1 MKAEDIRRRL
11 AELNLDTNEYR
22 INAGGAMVLYGLRE
36 ETHDLDIWCT
46 KKLGDALAQRCD
58 VQVLPD
64 GTRRFVPAPDVEIFE
79 KPDVES
85 YENMLPGETV
95 FFNGIPVA
103 PLEDVLAL
111 KRRLN
116 REKDQRDIAVLEA
129 AIAARRAAVTLAPIA
144 PEDIAA
150 CTELYN
156 YYIEN
161 TCITLEEEPVTPEE
175 FGARAARITK
185 DYPYIVARDG
195 AGKPIGFAYLDVFNP
210 RSAYRCTADLS
221 IYVDRACRGS
231 GVGQKLCAEIERLG
245 RERGI
250 ENLISIITSDNEG
263 SLRFHRKNGFAEIGV
278 MRSVAFKFGK
288 YLDVSFF
295 QKHIGGDGERKN
307 DGHEQIILF
316 CAQLG

>member
-11 AELNLDTNEYR
+11 AELALDTNEYR
-22 INAGGAMVLYGLRE
+22 INAGGAMVLHGLRE

-64 GTRRFVPAPDVEIFE
+64 GTRRFVPAPDVEI
-79 KPDVES
+79 
-85 YENMLPGETV
+85 YENILPGETV
-95 FFNGIPVA
+95 FLNGIPVA

-111 KRRLN
+111 KRQLN
-116 REKDQRDIAVLEA
+116 REKDRRDIAVLEA

-185 DYPYIVARDG
+185 NYPCIVARDG

-221 IYVDRACRGS
+221 IYVDRTCRGS
-231 GVGQKLCAEIERLG
+231 GVGQKLYAEIERLG

-250 ENLISIITSDNEG
+250 ENLISIITSDNEV
-263 SLRFHRKNGFAEIGV
+263 SLRFHRKNGFTEIGV
-278 MRSVAFKFGK
+278 MPAVAFKFGK

-295 QKHIGGDGERKN
+295 QKH
-307 DGHEQIILF
+307 
-316 CAQLG
+316 LG

>member
-11 AELNLDTNEYR
+11 AELALDTNEYR
-22 INAGGAMVLYGLRE
+22 INAGGAMVLHGLRE

-64 GTRRFVPAPDVEIFE
+64 GTRRFVPAPDVEI
-79 KPDVES
+79 

-95 FFNGIPVA
+95 FLNGIPVA

-111 KRRLN
+111 KRQLN
-116 REKDQRDIAVLEA
+116 REKDRRDIAVLEA

-150 CTELYN
+150 CTELSHYSS
-156 YYIEN
+156 EN
-161 TCITLEEEPVTPEE
+161 TCLTLEEEPVTPEK

-185 DYPYIVARDG
+185 NYPYIVARDG

-231 GVGQKLCAEIERLG
+231 GVGQKLYAEIERLG

-263 SLRFHRKNGFAEIGV
+263 SLRFHRKNGFTEIGV
-278 MRSVAFKFGK
+278 MPAVAFKFGK

-295 QKHIGGDGERKN
+295 QKH
-307 DGHEQIILF
+307 
-316 CAQLG
+316 LG

>member
-11 AELNLDTNEYR
+11 AELALDTNEYR
-22 INAGGAMVLYGLRE
+22 INVGGAMVLHGLRE

-64 GTRRFVPAPDVEIFE
+64 GTRRFVPAPDVEI
-79 KPDVES
+79 

-95 FFNGIPVA
+95 FLNGIPVA

-111 KRRLN
+111 KRQLN
-116 REKDQRDIAVLEA
+116 REKDQRDIAILEA
-129 AIAARRAAVTLAPIA
+129 AIAARRATVTLASIA

-231 GVGQKLCAEIERLG
+231 GVGQKLYEEIERLG

-263 SLRFHRKNGFAEIGV
+263 SLRFHRKNGFTEIGV
-278 MRSVAFKFGK
+278 MPAVAFKFGK

-295 QKHIGGDGERKN
+295 QKH
-307 DGHEQIILF
+307 
-316 CAQLG
+316 LG

>member
-11 AELNLDTNEYR
+11 AELALDTNEYR
-22 INAGGAMVLYGLRE
+22 INAGGAMVLHGLRE
-36 ETHDLDIWCT
+36 ETQDLDRGCT

-64 GTRRFVPAPDVEIFE
+64 GARRFVPAPDVEI
-79 KPDVES
+79 
-85 YENMLPGETV
+85 YENRLPGETV
-95 FFNGIPVA
+95 FLNGIPVA

-111 KRRLN
+111 KRQLN
-116 REKDQRDIAVLEA
+116 REKDRRDIAVLEA

-231 GVGQKLCAEIERLG
+231 GVGQKLYAEIERLG

-263 SLRFHRKNGFAEIGV
+263 SLRFHRKNGFTEIGV
-278 MRSVAFKFGK
+278 MPAVAFKFGK

-295 QKHIGGDGERKN
+295 QKH
-307 DGHEQIILF
+307 
-316 CAQLG
+316 LG

>member
-1 MKAEDIRRRL
+1 MRAKDIRQTL
-11 AELNLDTNEYR
+11 AELALDTNEYR
-22 INAGGAMVLYGLRE
+22 INAGGAMALYGLRE

-46 KKLGDALAQRCD
+46 KKLGDVLAQRCAFETM
-58 VQVLPD
+58 PD
-64 GTRRFVPAPDVEIFE
+64 GTRRFVPAPDVEI
-79 KPDVES
+79 

-95 FFNGIPVA
+95 FLNGIPVA

-111 KRRLN
+111 KRQLN
-116 REKDQRDIAVLEA
+116 REKDRRDIAVLEA

-161 TCITLEEEPVTPEE
+161 TCITLEEESVTPEE

-185 DYPYIVARDG
+185 NYPYIVARDG

-231 GVGQKLCAEIERLG
+231 GVGQKLYAEIERLG

-250 ENLISIITSDNEG
+250 ENLISIITSDNEV
-263 SLRFHRKNGFAEIGV
+263 SLRFHRKNGFTEIGV
-278 MRSVAFKFGK
+278 MPAVAFKFGK

-295 QKHIGGDGERKN
+295 QKH
-307 DGHEQIILF
+307 
-316 CAQLG
+316 LG

>member
-11 AELNLDTNEYR
+11 AELALDTNEYR
-22 INAGGAMVLYGLRE
+22 INAGGAMVLHGLRE

-46 KKLGDALAQRCD
+46 KKLGDALAQRCEP
-58 VQVLPD
+58 QMLPD
-64 GTRRFVPAPDVEIFE
+64 GARRFVPAPDVEI
-79 KPDVES
+79 

-95 FFNGIPVA
+95 FLNGIPVA

-111 KRRLN
+111 KRQLN
-116 REKDQRDIAVLEA
+116 REKDRRDIAVLEA

-175 FGARAARITK
+175 FGARVARITK

-195 AGKPIGFAYLDVFNP
+195 AGKPIGFAYLDAFNP
-210 RSAYRCTADLS
+210 RSAYRCTADLC
-221 IYVDRACRGS
+221 VD
-231 GVGQKLCAEIERLG
+231 
-245 RERGI
+245 
-250 ENLISIITSDNEG
+250 
-263 SLRFHRKNGFAEIGV
+263 
-278 MRSVAFKFGK
+278 
-288 YLDVSFF
+288 
-295 QKHIGGDGERKN
+295 
-307 DGHEQIILF
+307 
-316 CAQLG
+316 

>member
-11 AELNLDTNEYR
+11 AELALDTNEYR
-22 INAGGAMVLYGLRE
+22 INAGGAMVLHGLRE

-46 KKLGDALAQRCD
+46 KKLGDTLAQRCEP
-58 VQVLPD
+58 QMLPD
-64 GTRRFVPAPDVEIFE
+64 GARRFVPAPDVEI
-79 KPDVES
+79 

-95 FFNGIPVA
+95 FLNGIPVA

-111 KRRLN
+111 KRQLN
-116 REKDQRDIAVLEA
+116 REKDRRDIAVLDA

-195 AGKPIGFAYLDVFNP
+195 AGKPIGFAYLDAFNP

-231 GVGQKLCAEIERLG
+231 GVGQKLYAEIERLG

-263 SLRFHRKNGFAEIGV
+263 SLRFHRKNGFTEIGV
-278 MRSVAFKFGK
+278 MPAVAFKFGK

-295 QKHIGGDGERKN
+295 QKH
-307 DGHEQIILF
+307 
-316 CAQLG
+316 LG

>member
-11 AELNLDTNEYR
+11 AELALDTNEYR
-22 INAGGAMVLYGLRE
+22 INAGGAMVLHGLRE

-64 GTRRFVPAPDVEIFE
+64 GTRRFVPAPDVEI
-79 KPDVES
+79 

-95 FFNGIPVA
+95 FLNGIPVA

-111 KRRLN
+111 KRQLN
-116 REKDQRDIAVLEA
+116 REKDRRDIAVLEA

-144 PEDIAA
+144 
-150 CTELYN
+150 
-156 YYIEN
+156 
-161 TCITLEEEPVTPEE
+161 PEE

-231 GVGQKLCAEIERLG
+231 GVGQKLYAEIERLG

-263 SLRFHRKNGFAEIGV
+263 SLRFHRKNGFTEIGV
-278 MRSVAFKFGK
+278 MSAVAFKFGK

-295 QKHIGGDGERKN
+295 QKH
-307 DGHEQIILF
+307 
-316 CAQLG
+316 LG

>member
-1 MKAEDIRRRL
+1 MKAEDIRQRL
-11 AELNLDTNEYR
+11 AELALDTNEYR
-22 INAGGAMVLYGLRE
+22 INAGGAMVLHGLRE

-46 KKLGDALAQRCD
+46 KKLGDTLAQRCD

-64 GTRRFVPAPDVEIFE
+64 GTRRFVPAPDVEI
-79 KPDVES
+79 

-95 FFNGIPVA
+95 FLNGIPVA

-111 KRRLN
+111 KQQLN
-116 REKDQRDIAVLEA
+116 REKDRRDIAVLEA
-129 AIAARRAAVTLAPIA
+129 AIAARRAAVTLASIA

-175 FGARAARITK
+175 FGARVARIMK
-185 DYPYIVARDG
+185 DYPYIVARNG

-231 GVGQKLCAEIERLG
+231 GVGQKLYAEIEQLG

-263 SLRFHRKNGFAEIGV
+263 SLRFHRKNGFTEIGV
-278 MRSVAFKFGK
+278 MPAVAFKFGK

-295 QKHIGGDGERKN
+295 QKH
-307 DGHEQIILF
+307 
-316 CAQLG
+316 LG

>member
-1 MKAEDIRRRL
+1 M
-11 AELNLDTNEYR
+11 
-22 INAGGAMVLYGLRE
+22 
-36 ETHDLDIWCT
+36 
-46 KKLGDALAQRCD
+46 
-58 VQVLPD
+58 QVLPD
-64 GTRRFVPAPDVEIFE
+64 GTRRFVPAPDVEI
-79 KPDVES
+79 

-95 FFNGIPVA
+95 FLNGIPVA

-111 KRRLN
+111 KRQFN

-231 GVGQKLCAEIERLG
+231 GVGQKLYAEIERLG

-263 SLRFHRKNGFAEIGV
+263 SLRFHRKNGFTEIGV
-278 MRSVAFKFGK
+278 MPAVAFKFGK

-295 QKHIGGDGERKN
+295 LKH
-307 DGHEQIILF
+307 
-316 CAQLG
+316 LG

>member
-11 AELNLDTNEYR
+11 AELALDTNEYR
-22 INAGGAMVLYGLRE
+22 INAGGALVLHGLRE

-64 GTRRFVPAPDVEIFE
+64 GTRRFVPAPDVEI
-79 KPDVES
+79 

-95 FFNGIPVA
+95 FLNGIPVA
-103 PLEDVLAL
+103 SLEDVLAL
-111 KRRLN
+111 KRQLN
-116 REKDQRDIAVLEA
+116 REKDRRDIAVLEA
-129 AIAARRAAVTLAPIA
+129 AIAARRAAVTLASIA

-231 GVGQKLCAEIERLG
+231 GVGQKLYAEIERLG

-250 ENLISIITSDNEG
+250 ENLISIITSDNE
-263 SLRFHRKNGFAEIGV
+263 
-278 MRSVAFKFGK
+278 
-288 YLDVSFF
+288 VSPSNSEN
-295 QKHIGGDGERKN
+295 IWT
-307 DGHEQIILF
+307 
-316 CAQLG
+316 

>member
-1 MKAEDIRRRL
+1 MKAEDIRQRL
-11 AELNLDTNEYR
+11 AELALDTNEYR
-22 INAGGAMVLYGLRE
+22 INAGGAMVLHGLRE

-46 KKLGDALAQRCD
+46 KKLGDTLAQRCD

-64 GTRRFVPAPDVEIFE
+64 GTRRFVPAPDVEI
-79 KPDVES
+79 

-95 FFNGIPVA
+95 FLNGIPVA

-111 KRRLN
+111 KQQLN
-116 REKDQRDIAVLEA
+116 REKDRRDIAVLEA

-144 PEDIAA
+144 PEEIAA

-175 FGARAARITK
+175 FGARVARIMK
-185 DYPYIVARDG
+185 DYPYIVARNG
-195 AGKPIGFAYLDVFNP
+195 AGKPIGFAYLDVFTP
-210 RSAYRCTADLS
+210 RRAYRCTADLS

-231 GVGQKLCAEIERLG
+231 GVGQKLYAEIEQLG

-263 SLRFHRKNGFAEIGV
+263 SLRFHRKNGFTEIGV
-278 MRSVAFKFGK
+278 MPAVAFKFGK

-295 QKHIGGDGERKN
+295 QKH
-307 DGHEQIILF
+307 
-316 CAQLG
+316 LG

>member
-1 MKAEDIRRRL
+1 MKAEDIRQRL
-11 AELNLDTNEYR
+11 AELALDTNEYR
-22 INAGGAMVLYGLRE
+22 INAGGAMVLHGLRE

-46 KKLGDALAQRCD
+46 KKLGDALAQRCEP
-58 VQVLPD
+58 QMLPD
-64 GTRRFVPAPDVEIFE
+64 GARRFVPAPDVEI
-79 KPDVES
+79 

-95 FFNGIPVA
+95 FLNGIPVA

-111 KRRLN
+111 KQQLN
-116 REKDQRDIAVLEA
+116 REKDRRDIAVLEA

-144 PEDIAA
+144 PEEIAA

-175 FGARAARITK
+175 FGARVARIMK
-185 DYPYIVARDG
+185 DYPYIVARNG

-231 GVGQKLCAEIERLG
+231 GVGQKLYAEIEQLG

-263 SLRFHRKNGFAEIGV
+263 SLRFHRKNGFTEIGV
-278 MRSVAFKFGK
+278 MPAVAFKFGK

-295 QKHIGGDGERKN
+295 QKH
-307 DGHEQIILF
+307 
-316 CAQLG
+316 LG

>member
-11 AELNLDTNEYR
+11 AELALDTNEYR
-22 INAGGAMVLYGLRE
+22 INAGGAMVLHGLCE

-46 KKLGDALAQRCD
+46 KKLGDAIAQRCD

-64 GTRRFVPAPDVEIFE
+64 GTRRFVPAPDVEI
-79 KPDVES
+79 

-95 FFNGIPVA
+95 FLNGIPVA

-111 KRRLN
+111 KRQLN
-116 REKDQRDIAVLEA
+116 REKDRRDIAVLEA

-195 AGKPIGFAYLDVFNP
+195 AGKPVGFAYLDVFNP

-231 GVGQKLCAEIERLG
+231 GVGQKLYAEIERLG

-250 ENLISIITSDNEG
+250 ENLISILTSDNEG
-263 SLRFHRKNGFAEIGV
+263 SLRFHRKNGFTEIGV
-278 MRSVAFKFGK
+278 MPAVAFKFGK

-295 QKHIGGDGERKN
+295 QKH
-307 DGHEQIILF
+307 
-316 CAQLG
+316 LG

>member
-1 MKAEDIRRRL
+1 MKAEDIRQRL
-11 AELNLDTNEYR
+11 AELALDTNEYR
-22 INAGGAMVLYGLRE
+22 INAGGAMVLHGLRE

-46 KKLGDALAQRCD
+46 KKLGDTLAQRCD

-64 GTRRFVPAPDVEIFE
+64 GTRRFVPAPDVEI
-79 KPDVES
+79 

-95 FFNGIPVA
+95 FLNGIPVA

-111 KRRLN
+111 KQQLN
-116 REKDQRDIAVLEA
+116 REKDRRDIAVLEA

-144 PEDIAA
+144 PEEIAA

-175 FGARAARITK
+175 FGARVARIMK
-185 DYPYIVARDG
+185 DYPYIVARNG

-231 GVGQKLCAEIERLG
+231 GVGR
-245 RERGI
+245 
-250 ENLISIITSDNEG
+250 SS
-263 SLRFHRKNGFAEIGV
+263 
-278 MRSVAFKFGK
+278 MRRSNSWGA
-288 YLDVSFF
+288 S
-295 QKHIGGDGERKN
+295 
-307 DGHEQIILF
+307 
-316 CAQLG
+316 AA

>member
-11 AELNLDTNEYR
+11 AELALDTNEYR
-22 INAGGAMVLYGLRE
+22 INAGRAMVLPGLRE

-64 GTRRFVPAPDVEIFE
+64 GTRRFVPAPDVEI
-79 KPDVES
+79 
-85 YENMLPGETV
+85 YENMFPGETV
-95 FFNGIPVA
+95 FLNGIPVA

-111 KRRLN
+111 KRQLN
-116 REKDQRDIAVLEA
+116 REKDRRDIAVLEA
-129 AIAARRAAVTLAPIA
+129 AIAARRAAVTLAPVA

-231 GVGQKLCAEIERLG
+231 GVGQKLYAEIERLG

-263 SLRFHRKNGFAEIGV
+263 SLRFHRKNGFTEIGV
-278 MRSVAFKFGK
+278 MPAVAFKFGK

-295 QKHIGGDGERKN
+295 QKH
-307 DGHEQIILF
+307 
-316 CAQLG
+316 LG

>member
-11 AELNLDTNEYR
+11 AELALDTNEYR
-22 INAGGAMVLYGLRE
+22 INAGGAMVLHGLRE

-46 KKLGDALAQRCD
+46 KKLGDALAQRCEP
-58 VQVLPD
+58 QMLPD
-64 GTRRFVPAPDVEIFE
+64 GARRFVPAPDVEI
-79 KPDVES
+79 

-95 FFNGIPVA
+95 FLNGIPVA

-111 KRRLN
+111 KRQLN
-116 REKDQRDIAVLEA
+116 REKDRRDIAVLEA
-129 AIAARRAAVTLAPIA
+129 AITARRAAVTLAPIA
-144 PEDIAA
+144 PEDITA

-175 FGARAARITK
+175 FGARAVRITK

-195 AGKPIGFAYLDVFNP
+195 AGKPVGFAYLDVFNS

-231 GVGQKLCAEIERLG
+231 GVGQKLYAEIERLG

-250 ENLISIITSDNEG
+250 ENLISIITSDNEV
-263 SLRFHRKNGFAEIGV
+263 SLRFHRKNGFTEIGV
-278 MRSVAFKFGK
+278 MPAVAFKFGK

-295 QKHIGGDGERKN
+295 QKH
-307 DGHEQIILF
+307 
-316 CAQLG
+316 LG

>member
-11 AELNLDTNEYR
+11 AELALDTNEYR
-22 INAGGAMVLYGLRE
+22 INAGGAMVLHGLRE

-46 KKLGDALAQRCD
+46 KKLGDALAQRCEP
-58 VQVLPD
+58 QMLPD
-64 GTRRFVPAPDVEIFE
+64 GARRFVPAPDVEI
-79 KPDVES
+79 

-95 FFNGIPVA
+95 FLNGIPVA

-111 KRRLN
+111 KRQLN
-116 REKDQRDIAVLEA
+116 REKDRRDIAVLEA

-185 DYPYIVARDG
+185 NYPYIVARDG
-195 AGKPIGFAYLDVFNP
+195 AGKPIGYAYLDVFNA

-221 IYVDRACRGS
+221 IYVAHSCRGG
-231 GVGQKLCAEIERLG
+231 GVGQKLYTEIERLG

-263 SLRFHRKNGFAEIGV
+263 SLRFHRKNGFTEIGV
-278 MRSVAFKFGK
+278 MPAVAFKFGK

-295 QKHIGGDGERKN
+295 QKH
-307 DGHEQIILF
+307 
-316 CAQLG
+316 LG

>member
-11 AELNLDTNEYR
+11 AELALDTNEYR
-22 INAGGAMVLYGLRE
+22 INAGGAMVLHGLRE

-64 GTRRFVPAPDVEIFE
+64 GTRRFVPAPDVEI
-79 KPDVES
+79 
-85 YENMLPGETV
+85 YENMLLGETV
-95 FFNGIPVA
+95 FLNGIPVA

-111 KRRLN
+111 KRQLN
-116 REKDQRDIAVLEA
+116 REKDRRDIAVLEA

-156 YYIEN
+156 CYIEN

-175 FGARAARITK
+175 FGARVARITK

-195 AGKPIGFAYLDVFNP
+195 AGEPIGYAYLDVFNA

-231 GVGQKLCAEIERLG
+231 GVGQKLYAEIERLG

-263 SLRFHRKNGFAEIGV
+263 SLRFHRKNGFTEIGV
-278 MRSVAFKFGK
+278 MPAVAFKFGK

-295 QKHIGGDGERKN
+295 QKH
-307 DGHEQIILF
+307 
-316 CAQLG
+316 LG

>member
-11 AELNLDTNEYR
+11 AELALDTNEYR
-22 INAGGAMVLYGLRE
+22 INAGGAMVLHGLRE

-64 GTRRFVPAPDVEIFE
+64 GTRRFVPAPDVEI
-79 KPDVES
+79 

-95 FFNGIPVA
+95 FLNGIPVA

-111 KRRLN
+111 KRQLN
-116 REKDQRDIAVLEA
+116 REKDRRDIAVLEA

-144 PEDIAA
+144 PEEIAA

-175 FGARAARITK
+175 FGARVARIMK
-185 DYPYIVARDG
+185 DYPYIVARNG

-231 GVGQKLCAEIERLG
+231 GVGQKLYAEIERLG

-263 SLRFHRKNGFAEIGV
+263 SLRFHRKNGLTEIGV
-278 MRSVAFKFGK
+278 MPAVAFKFGK

-295 QKHIGGDGERKN
+295 QKH
-307 DGHEQIILF
+307 
-316 CAQLG
+316 LG

>member
-1 MKAEDIRRRL
+1 MKAEDIRQRL
-11 AELNLDTNEYR
+11 AELALDTNEYR
-22 INAGGAMVLYGLRE
+22 INAGGAMVLHGLRE
-36 ETHDLDIWCT
+36 ETRDLDIWCT
-46 KKLGDALAQRCD
+46 KKLGDTLAQRCD

-64 GTRRFVPAPDVEIFE
+64 GTRRFVPAPDVEI
-79 KPDVES
+79 

-95 FFNGIPVA
+95 FLNGIPVA

-111 KRRLN
+111 KQQLN
-116 REKDQRDIAVLEA
+116 REKDRRDIAVLEA

-144 PEDIAA
+144 PEEIAA

-175 FGARAARITK
+175 FGARVARIMK
-185 DYPYIVARDG
+185 DYPYIVARNG

-231 GVGQKLCAEIERLG
+231 GVGQKLYAEIEQLG

-263 SLRFHRKNGFAEIGV
+263 SLRFHRKNGFTEIGV
-278 MRSVAFKFGK
+278 MPAVAFKFGK

-295 QKHIGGDGERKN
+295 QKH
-307 DGHEQIILF
+307 
-316 CAQLG
+316 LG

>member
-1 MKAEDIRRRL
+1 MKAEDIRQRL
-11 AELNLDTNEYR
+11 AELALDTNEYR
-22 INAGGAMVLYGLRE
+22 INAGGAMVLHGLRE

-46 KKLGDALAQRCD
+46 KKLGDTLAQRCD

-64 GTRRFVPAPDVEIFE
+64 GTRRFVPAPDVEI
-79 KPDVES
+79 

-95 FFNGIPVA
+95 FLNGIPVA

-111 KRRLN
+111 KQQLN
-116 REKDQRDIAVLEA
+116 REKDRRDIAVLEA

-144 PEDIAA
+144 PEEIAA

-175 FGARAARITK
+175 FGARVARIMK
-185 DYPYIVARDG
+185 DYPYIVARNG

-231 GVGQKLCAEIERLG
+231 GVGRKLYAEIEQLG

-263 SLRFHRKNGFAEIGV
+263 SLRFHRKNGFTEIGV
-278 MRSVAFKFGK
+278 MPAVAFKFGK

-295 QKHIGGDGERKN
+295 QKH
-307 DGHEQIILF
+307 
-316 CAQLG
+316 LG

>member
-1 MKAEDIRRRL
+1 MKAEDIRQRL
-11 AELNLDTNEYR
+11 AELALDTNEYR
-22 INAGGAMVLYGLRE
+22 INAGGAMVLHGLRE

-46 KKLGDALAQRCD
+46 KKLGD
-58 VQVLPD
+58 
-64 GTRRFVPAPDVEIFE
+64 
-79 KPDVES
+79 
-85 YENMLPGETV
+85 
-95 FFNGIPVA
+95 
-103 PLEDVLAL
+103 
-111 KRRLN
+111 
-116 REKDQRDIAVLEA
+116 
-129 AIAARRAAVTLAPIA
+129 TLAPIA
-144 PEDIAA
+144 PEEIAA

-175 FGARAARITK
+175 FGARVARIMK
-185 DYPYIVARDG
+185 DYPYIVARNG

-231 GVGQKLCAEIERLG
+231 GVGQKLYAEIEQLG

-263 SLRFHRKNGFAEIGV
+263 SLRFHRKNGFTEIGV
-278 MRSVAFKFGK
+278 MPAVAFKFGK

-295 QKHIGGDGERKN
+295 QKH
-307 DGHEQIILF
+307 
-316 CAQLG
+316 LG

>member
-11 AELNLDTNEYR
+11 AELALDTNEYR
-22 INAGGAMVLYGLRE
+22 INAGGAMALHGLRE

-64 GTRRFVPAPDVEIFE
+64 GTRRFVPAPDVEI
-79 KPDVES
+79 

-95 FFNGIPVA
+95 FLNGIPVA

-111 KRRLN
+111 KRQLN
-116 REKDQRDIAVLEA
+116 REKDRRDIAVLEA

-150 CTELYN
+150 CTEHYN

-161 TCITLEEEPVTPEE
+161 TCITLEEEPVTPEK

-185 DYPYIVARDG
+185 NDPYIVARDG

-231 GVGQKLCAEIERLG
+231 GVGQKLYAEIERLG

-263 SLRFHRKNGFAEIGV
+263 SLRFHRKNGFTEIGV
-278 MRSVAFKFGK
+278 MPAVAFKFGK

-295 QKHIGGDGERKN
+295 QKH
-307 DGHEQIILF
+307 
-316 CAQLG
+316 LG

>member
-11 AELNLDTNEYR
+11 AELALDTNEYR
-22 INAGGAMVLYGLRE
+22 INAGGAMVLHGLRE

-64 GTRRFVPAPDVEIFE
+64 GTRRFVPAPDVEI
-79 KPDVES
+79 

-95 FFNGIPVA
+95 FLNGIPVA

-111 KRRLN
+111 KRQLN

-195 AGKPIGFAYLDVFNP
+195 AGKPIGFAYLDAFNL
-210 RSAYRCTADLS
+210 Y
-221 IYVDRACRGS
+221 
-231 GVGQKLCAEIERLG
+231 AEIERLG

-263 SLRFHRKNGFAEIGV
+263 SLRFHRKNGFTEIGV
-278 MRSVAFKFGK
+278 MPAVAFKFGK

-295 QKHIGGDGERKN
+295 QKH
-307 DGHEQIILF
+307 
-316 CAQLG
+316 LG

>member
-11 AELNLDTNEYR
+11 AELALDTNEYR
-22 INAGGAMVLYGLRE
+22 INVGGAMVLHGLRE

-46 KKLGDALAQRCD
+46 KKLGDTLAQRCD

-64 GTRRFVPAPDVEIFE
+64 GTRRFVPAPDVEI
-79 KPDVES
+79 
-85 YENMLPGETV
+85 YENMFPGETV
-95 FFNGIPVA
+95 FLNGIPVA

-111 KRRLN
+111 KRQLN

-175 FGARAARITK
+175 FGARVARITK

-195 AGKPIGFAYLDVFNP
+195 AGKPIGYAYLDVFNA

-221 IYVDRACRGS
+221 IYVAHSCRGG
-231 GVGQKLCAEIERLG
+231 GVGQKLYAEIERLG

-263 SLRFHRKNGFAEIGV
+263 SLRFHRKNGFTEIGV
-278 MRSVAFKFGK
+278 MPAVAFKFGK

-295 QKHIGGDGERKN
+295 QKH
-307 DGHEQIILF
+307 
-316 CAQLG
+316 LG

>member
-1 MKAEDIRRRL
+1 MKAEGIRRRL
-11 AELNLDTNEYR
+11 AELDLDTNEYR

-46 KKLGDALAQRCD
+46 KKLGDALAQRGEA
-58 VQVLPD
+58 QTLPD
-64 GTRRFVPAPDVEIFE
+64 GTRRFVPAPDVEI
-79 KPDVES
+79 
-85 YENMLPGETV
+85 YENMLPGKTV
-95 FFNGIPVA
+95 FLNGIPVA

-129 AIAARRAAVTLAPIA
+129 AVAARSAAVTLAPIA
-144 PEDIAA
+144 PENIAA
-150 CTELYN
+150 CTEIYN

-175 FGARAARITK
+175 FGARVARITK

-195 AGKPIGFAYLDVFNP
+195 AGEPIGYAYLDEFNA

-221 IYVDRACRGS
+221 IYVAHSCRGG
-231 GVGQKLCAEIERLG
+231 GVGQKLYAEIERLG

-250 ENLISIITSDNEG
+250 ENIISIITSDNEG

-288 YLDVSFF
+288 YLDVNFF
-295 QKHIGGDGERKN
+295 QKH
-307 DGHEQIILF
+307 
-316 CAQLG
+316 LG